1 MKSTKTMTYKELE
14 NELFKNRCELR
25 TASLERK
32 RELITVR
39 AAFRQSW
46 SVAIAAASSA
56 QKSALHGQVSPC
68 YMAMQSQVQNRREMQ
83 YTAFD

>member
-56 QKSALHGQVSPC
+56 QKSGTPRTSIAVLYGNAITSSKPARNAVH
-68 YMAMQSQVQNRREMQ
+68 RI
-83 YTAFD
+83 

>member
-32 RELITVR
+32 RELISRNHDLMVEMDSR
-39 AAFRQSW
+39 WNSKKNYGGHDHDREAAE
-46 SVAIAAASSA
+46 AS
-56 QKSALHGQVSPC
+56 QKPAPAG
-68 YMAMQSQVQNRREMQ
+68 
-83 YTAFD
+83 